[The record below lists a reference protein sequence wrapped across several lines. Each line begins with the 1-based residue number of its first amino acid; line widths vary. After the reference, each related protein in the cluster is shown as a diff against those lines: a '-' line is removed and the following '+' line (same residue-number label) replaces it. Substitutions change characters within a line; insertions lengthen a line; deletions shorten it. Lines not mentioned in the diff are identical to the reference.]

1 MAKLTSTLF
10 YFEIMIS
17 VRLNIFLKAEIKQ
30 SKPWYAY
37 YNLILNEINLKYNSI
52 GNLNLSA
59 TIPF

>member
-30 SKPWYAY
+30 SKP
-37 YNLILNEINLKYNSI
+37 
-52 GNLNLSA
+52 
-59 TIPF
+59 